1 MEWEG
6 CSSQND
12 LLIDIPQHPQ
22 GMSTKEVV
30 VAYVFIST
38 KVKNLHSKL
47 EQTFQLTK

>member
-1 MEWEG
+1 MEWKG
-6 CSSQND
+6 CSSQNE
-12 LLIDIPQHPQ
+12 LLINIPQHPQ

-30 VAYVFIST
+30 VTYVFIST

>member
-1 MEWEG
+1 MEWKG
-6 CSSQND
+6 CSSQNE

-38 KVKNLHSKL
+38 KVKNLHLKL
-47 EQTFQLTK
+47 EQTFHLTK